1 MAHRLTPLERRTQPD
16 SDPAASMSLL
26 QSLLYDPLNY
36 GYSAD
41 TKESTLH
48 KDPLD
53 RAVVL
58 LLAII
63 LAFITTVS
71 VRSLVAPDRPG
82 NQVHHGLIRQI
93 ENRQADVNRL
103 QTEVDKL
110 NGQIGVL
117 SAADTSAPRV
127 PPEIRQL
134 AQLDTITGPG
144 LTVTVTE
151 ANDASGK
158 GKVQDSDLRALINA
172 LWAGGAEGVSL
183 NDIRVGP
190 TTAVRTAG
198 GAILVDFHA
207 VSSPYTVQAIG
218 DSLQMQQSLT
228 SGNTGEYFSL
238 LYSMYG
244 ISLSYSKQDTIAL
257 KAANVR
263 NASVASVTNGGK
275 EQE

>member
-1 MAHRLTPLERRTQPD
+1 MAERLDPGRRRTQPD

-26 QSLLYDPLNY
+26 QSLLFDPLNY

-41 TKESTLH
+41 EKERQAKMT
-48 KDPLD
+48 PLD
-53 RAVVL
+53 RIVVL

-63 LAFITTVS
+63 LAFITTVA
-71 VRSLVAPDRPG
+71 VRSLIAPDRPG

-93 ENRQADVNRL
+93 EDKQADVRSL
-103 QTEVDKL
+103 RTEVDKL
-110 NGQIGVL
+110 SGQIGVL
-117 SAADTSAPRV
+117 SAADTSVPRV
-127 PPEIRQL
+127 PPQTRQL
-134 AQLDTITGPG
+134 AQLEKIEGPG
-144 LTVTVTE
+144 LLVTISE

-172 LWAGGAEGVSL
+172 LWAGGAEGVAI
-183 NDIRVGP
+183 NEIRVGP

-198 GAILVDFHA
+198 GAILVDFQPI
-207 VSSPYTVQAIG
+207 STPYTVAAIG
-218 DSLQMQQSLT
+218 DSVEMQHSLT

-244 ISLSYSKQDTIAL
+244 ISLSYTKDDAITL

-263 NASVASVTNGGK
+263 NPSITSVSDGGK
-275 EQE
+275 EQQ